1 MILSPIHLLLAQQS
15 KHGCMKRI
23 FILFLFLHPLSFLQA
38 ATSPSAVGVR
48 PSIAELPS
56 NANYIFLPVGNSG
69 QTISLMA
76 LSNISIVEFELL
88 KGKKLGFFDRI
99 GFMIGQHK
107 LRNKIEV
114 DGTIKAGLVT
124 AYASKV
130 ADDSTGFHAGGFFLG
145 LSLSLAGVLL
155 AYLFEDD
162 KKRRRIKW
170 AWIGAAIITIPV
182 LFLLGVFAAAG

>member
-1 MILSPIHLLLAQQS
+1 
-15 KHGCMKRI
+15 
-23 FILFLFLHPLSFLQA
+23 LQA
-38 ATSPSAVGVR
+38 ATSPSAVAIR
-48 PSIAELPS
+48 PSTEDLPLH
-56 NANYIFLPVGNSG
+56 ANYILLPVGNFG
-69 QTISLMA
+69 QTISLMV

-88 KGKKLGFFDRI
+88 KGKKLGFFDR
-99 GFMIGQHK
+99 IGQHK

>member
-1 MILSPIHLLLAQQS
+1 
-15 KHGCMKRI
+15 
-23 FILFLFLHPLSFLQA
+23 
-38 ATSPSAVGVR
+38 
-48 PSIAELPS
+48 
-56 NANYIFLPVGNSG
+56 
-69 QTISLMA
+69 MA